1 MNTTGIIYQLWRRP
15 TATQLR
21 VLSGYSLLGAT
32 FRWWTPTWKHPPHGA
47 AERSYDTS
55 TMGRVN
61 EQIYYDYNLYGV
73 VPVNSIKPELSL
85 ATEPG
90 GLDEYY
96 AVLHSSEL
104 KPLLQN
110 ESRQF
115 FVYLGGTSQN
125 DAKPFTPDYLS
136 SSAVYSTNPTSAPT
150 HYNVSLVATRKSTIL
165 DAVEVFSAMQNT
177 IRQGRIRRGQR
188 GPAEICLHHRPRL
201 LESPLP
207 PRTPLTPIGPAH
219 VCLAL
224 AILAGGTCSQH
235 RHRFVNA
242 LHYKIDDVTHQNPRS
257 AAHRSIPRPLACRSG
272 HGLASLL
279 RSSVRRS
286 PAPRPPASTP
296 RPLISSRPSPAGFL
310 LSLAVE
316 YATAVAPSPAPST
329 PPPKTAASPSGKIT
343 DEFTGAGAIGQVCQ
357 VIGAVVDVRFDKGL
371 PPFLTA
377 LEVLDNS
384 IRLVLEVAQHLGENM
399 VRIIAMDETE
409 ELVRGQRVLNT
420 GSPITV
426 PVGRATLGKIMNVIG
441 EPIDEKG
448 ERPDSLPI
456 HCEAPAFVEQATEQQ
471 IFVTGIKVVS
481 LSLLVLGNIP
491 VKVMTCTGK

>member
-1 MNTTGIIYQLWRRP
+1 MASRR
-15 TATQLR
+15 
-21 VLSGYSLLGAT
+21 V
-32 FRWWTPTWKHPPHGA
+32 
-47 AERSYDTS
+47 
-55 TMGRVN
+55 
-61 EQIYYDYNLYGV
+61 
-73 VPVNSIKPELSL
+73 
-85 ATEPG
+85 
-90 GLDEYY
+90 
-96 AVLHSSEL
+96 
-104 KPLLQN
+104 
-110 ESRQF
+110 
-115 FVYLGGTSQN
+115 
-125 DAKPFTPDYLS
+125 
-136 SSAVYSTNPTSAPT
+136 
-150 HYNVSLVATRKSTIL
+150 
-165 DAVEVFSAMQNT
+165 
-177 IRQGRIRRGQR
+177 
-188 GPAEICLHHRPRL
+188 
-201 LESPLP
+201 
-207 PRTPLTPIGPAH
+207 
-219 VCLAL
+219 
-224 AILAGGTCSQH
+224 
-235 RHRFVNA
+235 
-242 LHYKIDDVTHQNPRS
+242 
-257 AAHRSIPRPLACRSG
+257 
-272 HGLASLL
+272 LASLL

-296 RPLISSRPSPAGFL
+296 RPLISTRPSPAGFL

-329 PPPKTAASPSGKIT
+329 PPPRTAASPSGKIT

-448 ERPDSLPI
+448 EVKTNDFLPI

-471 IFVTGIKVVS
+471 IFVTGIKVVNLLAPCQRDGKIELFGGAGVGKTVLIMKLINNVAKTHVWS
-481 LSLLVLGNIP
+481 LSGFSVFIGVGEHTCEGNDLFREMIESGVIKLGDRRVLNEPPGARACVGLTGLTVAEHFRDAEGQDVLLFIDKIFQFTQVTNSEVSALLGHIPSAVAIYVPAVDLTDPAPAITFAHLDATTVLSRQISELGIYPAVDPLDSMSRMLSPHVLGEEHYNTACG
-491 VKVMTCTGK
+491 VRNVLQNNKNL